1 MLTWE
6 EDVQFIKSKRQAFE
20 SISRQDVKNVVHDF

>member
-6 EDVQFIKSKRQAFE
+6 EDVQFIKSKRQACE
-20 SISRQDVKNVVHDF
+20 GISRQDVKNVVHDF